1 MAKIDSAY
9 NYYLSTYGNPVQS
22 KQDSHKKSELRNV
35 YNSMVKANKEAP
47 LYKIVQGSNAAEF
60 AIDMKENA
68 RHITNVIGS
77 ITGESGDIEKT
88 FNKKVASSS
97 NEDIVTVD
105 FVDDENQSAASNGFE
120 MQVKALAKPQINTG
134 HFLDDDGHMFKEG
147 SYSFDLDTDS
157 NSFEFQFN
165 VNEGDTNDDIIHKIA
180 RLVNTAKV
188 GVSASILHDNG
199 RSALQ
204 LTSVKTG
211 LTEDE
216 EYLFKISSGTSY
228 GEIKALGI
236 DQVSQPASNS
246 RFTLNGHE
254 HSSLTNNFTINNT
267 FEVSLNSDA
276 NPNELVSISFKDN
289 TEAIQDN
296 LQDMIGTYNGM
307 VAVGEKYA
315 DQKGTGTLY
324 REITNLAYK
333 QQEALLSIG
342 LYIEDNGK
350 ITVDKEE
357 LEDAISNPDRQEDS
371 FQKLNNF
378 KDSLKAFA
386 RRTSINP
393 MNYVNKLV
401 VAYKNPGKSFAAPY
415 ANSAYTGML
424 LDGYC

>member
-9 NYYLSTYGNPVQS
+9 NYYLSTYGNTVRS
-22 KQDSHKKSELRNV
+22 RQDSHKKSELRNV

-47 LYKIVQGSNAAEF
+47 LYKIVQGASTTEF

-68 RHITNVIGS
+68 RNITNVIGS

-88 FNKKVASSS
+88 FDKKVAASS

-105 FVDDENQSAASNGFE
+105 FVDDENSGSAPDGFE
-120 MQVKALAKPQINTG
+120 MQVKSLAKPQVNLG
-134 HFLDDDGHMFKEG
+134 HFLDNEGHMFKEG
-147 SYSFDLDTDS
+147 SYSFDLDTDT

-165 VNEGDTNDDIIHKIA
+165 VNAGDTNDDIIHKIA

-188 GVSASILHDNG
+188 GVSAAIVHDGN

-204 LTSVKTG
+204 LTSTKTG
-211 LTEDE
+211 LAENE

-236 DQVSQPASNS
+236 DTVTQEASNS

-267 FEVSLNSDA
+267 FEVSLNSDI
-276 NPNELVSISFKDN
+276 NPNEKVQISFKAN

-296 LQDMIGTYNGM
+296 LQNMVDTYNGM

-315 DQKGTGTLY
+315 DQKGTGNLY

-333 QQEALLSIG
+333 QEEDLLSVG
-342 LYIEDNGK
+342 FFMEDNGK

-357 LEDAISNPDRQEDS
+357 LENAISDPERSDKT
-371 FQKLNNF
+371 FQILNNF
-378 KDSLKAFA
+378 KDSLNAFA
-386 RRTSINP
+386 KRTSINP

>member
-9 NYYLSTYGNPVQS
+9 NYYLSTYGNTVKS
-22 KQDSHKKSELRNV
+22 RQDSHKKSELRNV

-47 LYKIVQGSNAAEF
+47 LYKIVQDGNTAEF

-68 RHITNVIGS
+68 RSITNVISS

-88 FNKKVASSS
+88 FSKKVAASS
-97 NEDIVTVD
+97 NEDVVTVD
-105 FVDDENQSAASNGFE
+105 FVDDEASGSSFDGFDME
-120 MQVKALAKPQINTG
+120 VKALAKPQVNTG
-134 HFLDDDGHMFKEG
+134 HFLDNNGHMFKEG
-147 SYSFDLDTDS
+147 TYSFDLDTDS

-165 VNEGDTNDDIIHKIA
+165 VNAGDTNNDIIHKIA

-188 GVSASILHDNG
+188 GVSASILHDAD

-204 LTSVKTG
+204 LTSIKTG
-211 LTEDE
+211 LTDDED
-216 EYLFKISSGTSY
+216 YLFRISSGASY

-236 DQVSQPASNS
+236 DQVSQQASNS
-246 RFTLNGHE
+246 SFTLNGHE

-267 FEVSLNSDA
+267 FEVTLKSESAPDEN
-276 NPNELVSISFKDN
+276 VHISFKAN

-296 LQDMIGTYNGM
+296 LQTMVDTYNGM

-315 DQKGTGTLY
+315 DQKGTGALY
-324 REITNLAYK
+324 REVTNLALK
-333 QQEALLSIG
+333 QEDDLLSVG
-342 LYIEDNGK
+342 FFIEDNGK
-350 ITVDKEE
+350 ISVDKEE
-357 LEDAISNPDRQEDS
+357 LNDAISSPERQDRT
-371 FQKLNNF
+371 FQILNNF
-378 KDSLKAFA
+378 KDSLNAFA
-386 RRTSINP
+386 KRTSINP

-401 VAYKNPGKSFAAPY
+401 VAYKNPGKSFATPY